1 MNIQALSK
9 RYHVKE
15 LTECDIEDVFSLCV
29 KNQQY
34 YEYCPPAV
42 SKESIEADMKALPP
56 NTTDED
62 KHYIGFYEHEKLVT
76 VMDLIETFPN
86 RETAFIGFFMMAAD
100 LQGKGI
106 GTQIIQEAEKELRK
120 EFSYI
125 RLGYVKGNLQAESF
139 WLKNGF
145 EKTGVE
151 SETDDYTVVVM
162 QKRMTDN
169 H

>member
-29 KNQQY
+29 KNPQY
-34 YEYCPPAV
+34 YEYCSPAV
-42 SKESIEADMKALPP
+42 SRESIKADMKALPP

-62 KHYIGFYEHEKLVT
+62 KHYIGFYEREKLVA
-76 VMDLIETFPN
+76 VMDLIEKFPN
-86 RETAFIGFFMMAAD
+86 RETAFIGFFMMNAD
-100 LQGKGI
+100 LQGKEI
-106 GTQIIQEAEKELRK
+106 GTQVIHEVVKTLKQ

-139 WLKNGF
+139 WMKNGF
-145 EKTGVE
+145 EKIGIE
-151 SETDDYTVVVM
+151 SETEEYTVVVM
-162 QKRMTDN
+162 QKMIR
-169 H
+169 

>member
-15 LTECDIEDVFSLCV
+15 LTECDIKDVFSLCI
-29 KNQQY
+29 KNPQY

-42 SKESIEADMKALPP
+42 SKESIQEDMKALPP
-56 NTTDED
+56 NTTYED
-62 KHYIGFYEHEKLVT
+62 KYYIGFYDHEKLVA
-76 VMDLIETFPN
+76 VMDLIENFPN
-86 RETAFIGFFMMAAD
+86 RETSFIGFFMMNAD
-100 LQGKGI
+100 FQGKGI
-106 GTQIIQEAEKELRK
+106 GTLVIHEVEEELKK

-145 EKTGVE
+145 KKTGVE
-151 SETDDYTVVVM
+151 SETNDYTVVVM
-162 QKRMTDN
+162 QKTIADN